1 MLTVGRGRRTETL
14 LATLREHPLAPT
26 ASTFSVADVKI
37 ERDGTGVCRL
47 TVVTDPI
54 WDAFGFS
61 RLITAAL
68 EDGDRIVEI
77 DLTFIPALHSPGLAN
92 LVAIYIHAKKRGKD
106 VRLANVSAQNRK
118 VLKATQLDQL
128 FAIV

>member
-1 MLTVGRGRRTETL
+1 M
-14 LATLREHPLAPT
+14 
-26 ASTFSVADVKI
+26 DVKI

-61 RLITAAL
+61 RLITGAL
-68 EDGDRIVEI
+68 EEGDRIVEI
-77 DLTFIPALHSPGLAN
+77 DLSFIPALHSPGLAN
-92 LVAIYIHAKKRGKD
+92 LVAIYVHANKRGKT
-106 VRLANVSAQNRK
+106 VRLAQVSVQNRK

>member
-1 MLTVGRGRRTETL
+1 M
-14 LATLREHPLAPT
+14 
-26 ASTFSVADVKI
+26 KI
-37 ERDGTGVCRL
+37 ARDATGVCRL

-61 RLITAAL
+61 RLITGAL
-68 EDGDRIVEI
+68 EDGDRIVEV
-77 DLTFIPALHSPGLAN
+77 DLQFIPALHSPGLAN
-92 LVAIYIHAKKRGKD
+92 LVAIYVHAQKRGKTM
-106 VRLANVSAQNRK
+106 RLANVSAQNRK

>member
-1 MLTVGRGRRTETL
+1 MLWGREPCL
-14 LATLREHPLAPT
+14 LAGLRARPLAPT
-26 ASTFSVADVKI
+26 GSPFSVTSVKI
-37 ERDGTGVCRL
+37 VRDGSGVCRL

-61 RLITAAL
+61 RLITGAL

-77 DLTFIPALHSPGLAN
+77 DLTYIPALHSPGLAN
-92 LVAIYIHAKKRGKD
+92 LVAIYVHAHKRGKE
-106 VRLANVSAQNRK
+106 VRLANVNAQNRK

-128 FAIV
+128 FEMA